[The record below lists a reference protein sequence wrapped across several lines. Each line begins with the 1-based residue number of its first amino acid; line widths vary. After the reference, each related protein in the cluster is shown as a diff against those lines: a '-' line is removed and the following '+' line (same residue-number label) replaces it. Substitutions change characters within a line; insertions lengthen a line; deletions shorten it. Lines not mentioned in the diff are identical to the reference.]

1 MINWNYL
8 QALKFL
14 HQNLSSSKYLLTKLF
29 WNDVQKTATGTWW
42 YWHGLISLI
51 GIFLSVLRLCP
62 GNVIWFKL
70 FILNLSYTTST
81 KIGVFKPVAQR
92 GCNRTDQNCN
102 IQLRA
107 KDQELFHRS
116 NWLHFAVFWSNHCYK
131 FWKKKFRKK
140 TCRCQE

>member
-1 MINWNYL
+1 M

-92 GCNRTDQNCN
+92 GCNRTDQ
-102 IQLRA
+102 LRA

-116 NWLHFAVFWSNHCYK
+116 NWFHFAGYFYKQLLLQNDSIVTSIGLTASGVGCFFSWSA
-131 FWKKKFRKK
+131 
-140 TCRCQE
+140 